1 VIVRSEEEAREKAQA
16 EANEDNLDWIDEN
29 SEGGYADLTLEF
41 SVDLTEKEVEEY
53 LEEQREPSEDDRRG
67 Q

>member
-1 VIVRSEEEAREKAQA
+1 VIVRSEDEAREKAQA
-16 EANEDNLDWIDEN
+16 EADEDNLDWIDEN
-29 SEGGYADLTLEF
+29 SEEGYADLTLEF
-41 SVDLTEKEVEEY
+41 SVDLTEEEVEEY